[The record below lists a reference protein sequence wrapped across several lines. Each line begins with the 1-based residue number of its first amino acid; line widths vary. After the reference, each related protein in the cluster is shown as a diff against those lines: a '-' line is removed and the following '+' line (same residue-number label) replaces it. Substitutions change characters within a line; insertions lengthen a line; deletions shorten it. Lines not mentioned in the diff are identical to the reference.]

1 MVFLR
6 AGHTDRLATRKTTT
20 MTIKNYTHEFDN
32 DATEAVENAIG
43 KSQDENRVIKIGDS
57 KAVRSVL
64 SQKCDDNCDGDGG
77 CYWGENKH
85 GSWCVCVRIGVE
97 S

>member
-1 MVFLR
+1 
-6 AGHTDRLATRKTTT
+6 

-43 KSQDENRVIKIGDS
+43 KSQDENRVIEIDDS

-64 SQKCDDNCDGDGG
+64 SQKCDDNCDGDNGN
-77 CYWGENKH
+77 YWGENEH
-85 GSWCVCVRIGVE
+85 GSWCVCVAHNYDDAKYWNENEVTT
-97 S
+97 